1 MSNDK
6 IRRLL
11 TELHE
16 AMQDV
21 KLDDETRD
29 LAQAL
34 DQDIQRLLEQ
44 SGEPDLMDQVTEQ
57 AREMDARFAA
67 EHPLAERLLREIVD
81 ALGRMGI

>member
-34 DQDIQRLLEQ
+34 DRDIQRLLEQ
-44 SGEPDLMDQVTEQ
+44 SGEPDLLDQVTEQ

>member
-21 KLDDETRD
+21 ELDDETRD
-29 LAQAL
+29 LAEAL